1 MKKLLVLFLSM
12 ASLVACSNDDDN
24 TEQGPDPII
33 GTWVLVDASAPLNTQ
48 FCMDE
53 ESSLTFNSNQ
63 TGQAVFYLTGTNC
76 TATNAPGTWKNNGN
90 SNYIVTVQGLGDLE
104 GSVNF
109 SENNTRFAFTTSVV
123 GIPGTLTFEKQ

>member
-33 GTWVLVDASAPLNTQ
+33 GTWVLVDASTPLDTQ
-48 FCMDE
+48 FCFDE
-53 ESSLTFNSNQ
+53 ESTMTFSSNN
-63 TGQAVFYLTGTNC
+63 TGQATFYLGEGC
-76 TATNAPGTWKNNGN
+76 TENSAPGTWANNGN
-90 SNYIVTVQGLGDLE
+90 SAYTISVPVLGSLQ

>member
-33 GTWVLVDASAPLNTQ
+33 GTWVLVDASTPLDTQ
-48 FCMDE
+48 FCFDE
-53 ESSLTFNSNQ
+53 ESTMTFSSNN
-63 TGQAVFYLTGTNC
+63 TGQATFYLGEDC
-76 TATNAPGTWKNNGN
+76 TENSAPGTWANNGN
-90 SNYIVTVQGLGDLE
+90 SAYTISVPVLGSLQ